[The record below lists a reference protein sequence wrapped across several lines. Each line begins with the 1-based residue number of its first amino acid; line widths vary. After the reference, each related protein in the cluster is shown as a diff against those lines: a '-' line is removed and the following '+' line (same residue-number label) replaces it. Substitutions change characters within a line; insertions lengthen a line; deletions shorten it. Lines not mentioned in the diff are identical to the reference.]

1 MRARS
6 PRVVAA
12 FVVVAVAAVAL
23 ALGAG
28 AGAASQPVV
37 RSSRITVMTRNLYLG
52 ANLLP
57 LATSPPS
64 QFQSAVSGL
73 LAHVRASEP
82 NARMDL
88 IAQEIARA
96 KPDLVGLQEV
106 SLWRTGPLGTRPATH
121 VVYDFLSVLTRE
133 LARRHASYR
142 VVSSHLSLNL
152 QAADASQDVRFT
164 DGDAILARKGV
175 TVRHVRAG
183 DFTSQLTISTQ
194 ALGTVRV
201 TRGWTALDATE
212 GGARLHFV
220 NAHLESYSTT
230 VRLAQARELVAGP
243 LRSSLPTVLV
253 GDLNSGP
260 ALPLAADRPPYLAI
274 AHAGFKEAR
283 TGQPNC
289 CFSDDLTTGRWD
301 HIVDHIMTRP
311 RLKLLRS
318 YITGRETLADGEHP
332 SDHGGVVSVL
342 SLPKAG

>member
-1 MRARS
+1 VPKRAHSSRIVAAL
-6 PRVVAA
+6 VVAIG
-12 FVVVAVAAVAL
+12 AL
-23 ALGAG
+23 ILGAG
-28 AGAASQPVV
+28 AGATSRPAARASQ
-37 RSSRITVMTRNLYLG
+37 ITVMTRNLYLG
-52 ANLLP
+52 GNLLP

-73 LAHVRASEP
+73 LAHVRASDP
-82 NARMDL
+82 NARMNL

-106 SLWRTGPLGTRPATH
+106 SLWRTGPVGSRPATH
-121 VVYDFLSVLTRE
+121 VVYDFLSALTRD

-142 VVSSHLSLNL
+142 VVAAHLSLNL
-152 QAADASQDVRFT
+152 QAADATQDVRFT
-164 DGDAILARKGV
+164 DGDAILARTGV

-183 DFTSQLTISTQ
+183 NFTSQLTISTQ

-201 TRGWTALDATE
+201 TRGWTALDATV
-212 GGARLHFV
+212 GGAPLHFV
-220 NAHLESYSTT
+220 NAHLESYSTS
-230 VRLAQARELVAGP
+230 VRLAQAKELVTGP

-274 AHAGFKEAR
+274 ANAGFKEAR
-283 TGQPNC
+283 TAQPNC
-289 CFSDDLTTGRWD
+289 CFNDDLKSGRWD

-311 RLKLLRS
+311 KLKLVRS
-318 YITGRETLADGEHP
+318 YITGRETLANGEHP